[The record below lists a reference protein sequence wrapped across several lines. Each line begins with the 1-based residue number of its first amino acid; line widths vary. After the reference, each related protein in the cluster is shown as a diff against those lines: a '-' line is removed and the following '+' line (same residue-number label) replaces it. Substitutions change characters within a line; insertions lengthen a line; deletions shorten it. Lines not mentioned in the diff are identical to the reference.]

1 MPRRSKKSRAGK
13 ANSLKRKN
21 LPSSSN
27 SAVGLLQ
34 LLEASRHL
42 GTTDRHPSDT
52 LQNPGN
58 MIASDI
64 YASDDTPSGLT
75 GPPSKKTKTDGG
87 RPAYKPELTID
98 RSEVGVRHSHPKEEE
113 GETGAT
119 NSE

>member
-1 MPRRSKKSRAGK
+1 
-13 ANSLKRKN
+13 
-21 LPSSSN
+21 
-27 SAVGLLQ
+27 
-34 LLEASRHL
+34 
-42 GTTDRHPSDT
+42 
-52 LQNPGN
+52 